1 MQSDRGFQVFDGF
14 RSYLQ
19 ELGLIFSTN
28 SLGCRPKLCA
38 RNGWL
43 EKGCFMCRTW
53 RGSLI
58 IVTSMTIGF
67 IKPVEPTEPSLKQ
80 TRFKSWNQSQCWFQ
94 IGFETLT
101 CFWIIMPSSCFWKST
116 LIHHLCFAYLCHLP
130 FWPNTSSSLM
140 EQMWACP
147 GWFSNFVR
155 TPFSISDYFSHSQSR
170 KS

>member
-1 MQSDRGFQVFDGF
+1 MLFDHACP
-14 RSYLQ
+14 YLQ

-38 RNGWL
+38 RNDWI
-43 EKGCFMCRTW
+43 EKGCFMCRIW

-67 IKPVEPTEPSLKQ
+67 IKPLEPTEPSLKQ

-101 CFWIIMPSSCFWKST
+101 CF
-116 LIHHLCFAYLCHLP
+116 
-130 FWPNTSSSLM
+130 
-140 EQMWACP
+140 
-147 GWFSNFVR
+147 
-155 TPFSISDYFSHSQSR
+155 
-170 KS
+170 